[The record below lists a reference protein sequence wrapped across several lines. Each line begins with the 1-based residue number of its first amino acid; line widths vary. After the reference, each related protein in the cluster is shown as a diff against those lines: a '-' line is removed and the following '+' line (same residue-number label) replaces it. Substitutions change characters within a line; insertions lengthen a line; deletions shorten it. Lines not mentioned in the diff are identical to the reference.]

1 MGLGRQAGKAM
12 VSRAVGSGP
21 EMEVRDWRRRIIW
34 QVRLEKEI
42 KTYRVI
48 FLAHKKITSQKK
60 DLVIRRN
67 KGLFAKKQMS
77 SSWSDQN
84 ARA

>member
-1 MGLGRQAGKAM
+1 LGRQAGKAM

-21 EMEVRDWRRRIIW
+21 EMEVRDWRRRIIR

-48 FLAHKKITSQKK
+48 F
-60 DLVIRRN
+60 
-67 KGLFAKKQMS
+67 
-77 SSWSDQN
+77 
-84 ARA
+84 